1 MITAIQTV
9 PVVSVKDGSVYANSR
24 DVAAFFGK
32 EHRNVLA
39 DIAAIL
45 TAGGLSAE
53 ISAVWF
59 RPTTYEQKTGFGVR
73 QNSAYDMTKDGFMLL
88 VMGYTGAKAMQFK
101 LAYIQRF
108 NEMEET
114 LKAGP
119 APGAHAIP
127 QTLPEALRLAADAM
141 ERAEAAECVVNRLAA
156 YPDMLGVQ
164 EAAKALKIAPKAF
177 GRLLREWGW
186 VYDRRGAKKSKMLAY
201 QDTIDRGL
209 MVHDAIELDDG
220 SIKYHPKLTGKGL
233 VEASKRLDAFE

>member
-1 MITAIQTV
+1 MFSEIQTV
-9 PVVSVKDGSVYANSR
+9 PVVSVKDGAVYANSR
-24 DVAAFFGK
+24 DVAAFFDK
-32 EHRNVLA
+32 AHNEVLK
-39 DIAAIL
+39 DIRRVISE
-45 TAGGLSAE
+45 AGE
-53 ISAVWF
+53 ISPAWFQQVETAVH
-59 RPTTYEQKTGFGVR
+59 REGRGVVHYP
-73 QNSAYDMTKDGFMLL
+73 AFDMTKDGFTLL

-114 LKAGP
+114 LKAGL

-186 VYDRRGAKKSKMLAY
+186 VYDRRGVKRSKMLAY

-209 MVHDAIELDDG
+209 MVHDAVELDDG

-233 VEASKRLDAFE
+233 TEAARRLEALH

>member
-1 MITAIQTV
+1 MSTDIQTV
-9 PVVSVKDGSVYANSR
+9 PVVSVKDGAIYANSR
-24 DVAAFFGK
+24 DVADFFGK
-32 EHRNVLA
+32 NHYDVLK
-39 DIAAIL
+39 DIDR
-45 TAGGLSAE
+45 
-53 ISAVWF
+53 VM
-59 RPTTYEQKTGFGVR
+59 EQLVGIGKSSDTPLFTPVITINE
-73 QNSAYDMTKDGFMLL
+73 QNKVAYRSYDMTKDGFTLL
-88 VMGYTGAKAMQFK
+88 VMGYTGAKAMRFK

-108 NEMEET
+108 NEMEEA
-114 LKAGP
+114 LKAGT
-119 APGAHAIP
+119 APGARAIP

-177 GRLLREWGW
+177 GRLLREWRW

-209 MVHDAIELDDG
+209 MVHDAVELDDG

-233 VEASKRLDAFE
+233 TEAARRLEALH

>member
-1 MITAIQTV
+1 MITEIQTV
-9 PVVSVKDGSVYANSR
+9 PVVSVKDGAVYASSR
-24 DVAAFFGK
+24 DVADFFGK
-32 EHRNVLA
+32 QHFNVLR
-39 DIAAIL
+39 DIRTLDMPSDLKASLFHPVELPDAYGRL
-45 TAGGLSAE
+45 GST
-53 ISAVWF
+53 
-59 RPTTYEQKTGFGVR
+59 
-73 QNSAYDMTKDGFMLL
+73 YDMTKDGFTLL
-88 VMGYTGAKAMQFK
+88 VMGYTGTKAMQFK

-114 LKAGP
+114 LKAALTEP
-119 APGAHAIP
+119 AVPR
-127 QTLPEALRLAADAM
+127 TYLEALKATIAAV

-209 MVHDAIELDDG
+209 MVHDAVELDDG

-233 VEASKRLDAFE
+233 VEASKRLDDFE